1 MNINNINNQDNE
13 WSEIIEPKRSLFDL
27 RIKEIWNYK
36 DLVMMFVRRDFV
48 SQYKQTILGP
58 IWLFI
63 QPIFT
68 TFIFLFVFNKIAKIS
83 TSGIN
88 PTLFYLSG
96 ITIWTYFADCLTK
109 TSTTFISNANIFGK
123 VYFPRLVTP
132 LSIIISN
139 LIKLG
144 IQMLLLVSVF
154 VVFMLLGNQKL
165 TINFTLLFLPVYI
178 LIMAILGF
186 GLGIIF
192 SSLTTKYRDLSYL
205 LVFGVQLFMYA
216 TPVIYPLN
224 STGEKL
230 KYYLMFN
237 PVTSIVENFRYSL
250 FSQGEF
256 LVGGMVYSFI
266 VSIIVL
272 IIGVV
277 LFNQVEKSFMDTV

>member
-1 MNINNINNQDNE
+1 MNKSFTNNNE
-13 WSEIIEPKRSLFDL
+13 WSEIIEPKRSLLDL
-27 RIKEIWNYK
+27 KLKEIWRYK

-68 TFIFLFVFNKIAKIS
+68 TFIFLFVFNRIAKIS
-83 TSGIN
+83 TDGIN

-96 ITIWTYFADCLTK
+96 ITIWTYFADCLNK

-132 LSIIISN
+132 ISIIISN
-139 LIKLG
+139 LLKLG
-144 IQMLLLVSVF
+144 IQMLLLTIVF
-154 VVFMLLGNQKL
+154 VIFFILGYQKF
-165 TINFTLLFLPVYI
+165 TINITILLVPVYI
-178 LIMAILGF
+178 IIMAILGF

-205 LVFGVQLFMYA
+205 LVFGIQLFMYA

-224 STGEKL
+224 STSEKL
-230 KYYLMFN
+230 RNYLLFN
-237 PVTSIVENFRYSL
+237 PITSIVENFRYSL

-256 LVGGMVYSFI
+256 LIGGMIYSLAI
-266 VSIIVL
+266 SLVVL
-272 IIGVV
+272 IIGVI

>member
-1 MNINNINNQDNE
+1 MNKSFTNNNE
-13 WSEIIEPKRSLFDL
+13 WSEIIEPKRSLLDL
-27 RIKEIWNYK
+27 KLKEIWRYK

-83 TSGIN
+83 TNDIN

-192 SSLTTKYRDLSYL
+192 SSLTTKYRDLNYL

>member
-1 MNINNINNQDNE
+1 
-13 WSEIIEPKRSLFDL
+13 
-27 RIKEIWNYK
+27 
-36 DLVMMFVRRDFV
+36 MMFVRRDFV

-224 STGEKL
+224 STSPKL

-256 LVGGMVYSFI
+256 LIGGMLYSLAI
-266 VSIIVL
+266 SLIVL
-272 IIGVV
+272 IIGVI

>member
-1 MNINNINNQDNE
+1 MNKSFTNNNE
-13 WSEIIEPKRSLFDL
+13 WSEIIEPKRSLLDL
-27 RIKEIWNYK
+27 RLKEIWRYK

-68 TFIFLFVFNKIAKIS
+68 TFIFLFVFNRIAKIS
-83 TSGIN
+83 TDGIN

-96 ITIWTYFADCLTK
+96 ITIWTYFADCLNK

-132 LSIIISN
+132 ISIIISN
-139 LIKLG
+139 LLKLG
-144 IQMLLLVSVF
+144 IQMLLLTIVF
-154 VVFMLLGNQKL
+154 VIFFILGYQKF
-165 TINFTLLFLPVYI
+165 TINITILLVPVYI
-178 LIMAILGF
+178 IIMAILGF

-205 LVFGVQLFMYA
+205 LVFGIQLFMYA

-224 STGEKL
+224 STSEKL
-230 KYYLMFN
+230 RNYLLFN
-237 PVTSIVENFRYSL
+237 PITSIVENFRYSL

>member
-1 MNINNINNQDNE
+1 MNKSFTNNNE
-13 WSEIIEPKRSLFDL
+13 WSEIIEPKRSLLDL
-27 RIKEIWNYK
+27 KLKEIWRYK

-68 TFIFLFVFNKIAKIS
+68 TFIFLFVFNRIAKIS
-83 TSGIN
+83 TDGIN

-96 ITIWTYFADCLTK
+96 ITIWTYFADCLNK

-132 LSIIISN
+132 ISIIVSN
-139 LIKLG
+139 LLKLG
-144 IQMLLLVSVF
+144 IQMLLLTIVF
-154 VVFMLLGNQKL
+154 IIFLILGYQNF
-165 TINFTLLFLPVYI
+165 TINITILLVPVYI

-186 GLGIIF
+186 GIGIIF
-192 SSLTTKYRDLSYL
+192 SSLTTKYRDLNYL

>member
-1 MNINNINNQDNE
+1 MNKSFTNNNE
-13 WSEIIEPKRSLFDL
+13 WSEIIEPKRSLLDL
-27 RIKEIWNYK
+27 KLKEIWRYK

-68 TFIFLFVFNKIAKIS
+68 TFIFLFVFNRIAKIS
-83 TSGIN
+83 TDGIN

-96 ITIWTYFADCLTK
+96 ITIWTYFADCLNK

-132 LSIIISN
+132 ISIIISN
-139 LIKLG
+139 LLKLG
-144 IQMLLLVSVF
+144 IQMLLLTIVF
-154 VVFMLLGNQKL
+154 VIFFILGYQKF
-165 TINFTLLFLPVYI
+165 TINITILLVPVYI
-178 LIMAILGF
+178 IIMAILGF

-205 LVFGVQLFMYA
+205 LVFGIQLFMYA

-224 STGEKL
+224 STSEKL
-230 KYYLMFN
+230 RNYLLFN
-237 PVTSIVENFRYSL
+237 PITSIVENFRYSL